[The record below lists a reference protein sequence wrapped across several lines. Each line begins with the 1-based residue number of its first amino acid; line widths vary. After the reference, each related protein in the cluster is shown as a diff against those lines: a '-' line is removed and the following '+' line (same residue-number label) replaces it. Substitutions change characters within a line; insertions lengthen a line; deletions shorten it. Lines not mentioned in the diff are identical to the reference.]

1 MICLGLLFMQASLCS
16 EIVIN
21 SFRRG
26 CKWQLWTY
34 LDTQDHLCSS
44 TQPSLITFLPVWDFT
59 TYSSTYLHS
68 RGFFPPCFATKHEG
82 KKLKG
87 LAWCFHSDKLLQY
100 SPASTKGEKGKG
112 KRGREERQG
121 RGLSLVT
128 CSCALMFVLMA

>member
-26 CKWQLWTY
+26 CRWQLWTY

-44 TQPSLITFLPVWDFT
+44 SQPSLITFLPVWDFT

-68 RGFFPPCFATKHEG
+68 RGFFPPCFATSREG
-82 KKLKG
+82 KKFKR
-87 LAWCFHSDKLLQY
+87 LAWWFHSDINCCNTAL
-100 SPASTKGEKGKG
+100 PAPKGRK
-112 KRGREERQG
+112 GREEG
-121 RGLSLVT
+121 EGEKDGEGDSPLWPAAVH
-128 CSCALMFVLMA
+128 